1 MSESVD
7 IRITESLDRDDWDR
21 FVNSNSRATVFQTS
35 NMAEVY
41 KRTTKYEPVLIAAVN
56 ERTDEVLA
64 TLLVVIKKEKNGFL
78 GSFSTHS
85 SIRGG
90 PIFDDSQTGITAASE
105 LIKYYD
111 KEIRK
116 KALYTRIYNL
126 YDDVHQFSSVLCN
139 HNYKFEKHL
148 NYLID
153 LNRPKDKIWQDM
165 NRSRRK
171 RINKA
176 KKEGVIVEEVDSDSL
191 IPVVYNLIRGTYINA
206 KLPLL
211 DITLLKSTFAILY
224 PKNMIKVFMA
234 KYNEEY
240 IAAQVRL
247 LYNGVIYA
255 WYSGVSQNSLK
266 LNSIPLL
273 IWHVLEWGS
282 ENGYH
287 TFDFGGAGTTNEM
300 QGIKDFKS
308 QFGGNLVNYGRYTKI
323 HQPKKLWFSEKM
335 FKVYQK
341 LIIR

>member
-1 MSESVD
+1 MSEPVD
-7 IRITESLDRDDWDR
+7 IRITESLDKDDFDR
-21 FVNSNSRATVFQTS
+21 FVNSNPRATVFQTA

-41 KRTTKYEPVLIAAVN
+41 KRTAKYEPVSIAAVN

-90 PIFDDSQTGITAASE
+90 PIFDDSQTGIIAASE

-111 KEIRK
+111 KRIGK
-116 KALYTRIYNL
+116 KSLYTRIHNL
-126 YDDVHQFSSVLCN
+126 YDVPQVSSILSN
-139 HNYKFEKHL
+139 HNYKFETHL

-153 LNRPKDKIWQDM
+153 LKRPKDKIWQDM

-171 RINKA
+171 RINKT
-176 KKEGVIVEEVDSDSL
+176 KKEGIIVEEVDSDSL
-191 IPVVYNLIRGTYINA
+191 IPVIYNLIQGTYIKA

-211 DITLLKSTFAILY
+211 DINLLKSAFAVLY
-224 PKNMIKVFMA
+224 PKNMIKIVMA

-247 LYNGVIYA
+247 LYNRMIYA
-255 WYSGVSQNSLK
+255 WYSGVSQSSLK
-266 LNSIPLL
+266 LNPIPLL

-287 TFDFGGAGTTNEM
+287 TFDFGGAGTTNELP
-300 QGIKDFKS
+300 GIRDFKR
-308 QFGGNLVNYGRYTKI
+308 QFGGKLVNYGRYTKI
-323 HQPKKLWFSEKM
+323 HQPKKFWLSEKM
-335 FKVYQK
+335 FEVYRK
-341 LIIR
+341 LLLR